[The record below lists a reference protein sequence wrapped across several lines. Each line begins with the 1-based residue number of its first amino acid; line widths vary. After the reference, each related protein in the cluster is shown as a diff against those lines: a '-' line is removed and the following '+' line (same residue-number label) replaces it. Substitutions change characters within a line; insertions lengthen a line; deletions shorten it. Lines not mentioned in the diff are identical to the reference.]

1 MDTGYESFNNRDELA
16 RARVAGCFSCLGT
29 FSPEDIVLWL
39 HEDTTAACPICGADT
54 VLPHVDNLAA
64 LRAIHAGLVST
75 DETVPA
81 VLDMTPPSGRRTEG
95 S

>member
-39 HEDTTAACPICGADT
+39 HEDTTAAYPAGT
-54 VLPHVDNLAA
+54 VDNNFDPFFNPTAA
-64 LRAIHAGLVST
+64 QKPVATSIDPFGGIDPFA
-75 DETVPA
+75 
-81 VLDMTPPSGRRTEG
+81 
-95 S
+95 